1 MKNIGIYKLKYNN
14 RTEAINDL
22 IAKGVLVEVTDLN
35 GNTTIVNTAITQAV
49 VELGIIVLTS
59 GTYDEDFNEI
69 TAPTYA
75 DGYHFDIMVTQA
87 IDFGTARV
95 TPNNVKHAF
104 LGFNTNEYN
113 QININTN
120 EEIIN

>member
-1 MKNIGIYKLKYNN
+1 MIYIYKLKYND
-14 RTEAINDL
+14 RAEAITDL
-22 IAKGVLVEVTDLN
+22 IAKGVIDTNEN
-35 GNTTIVNTAITQAV
+35 NTSITQAV
-49 VELGIIVLTS
+49 VEIGLIVDVQATE
-59 GTYDEDFNEI
+59 T
-69 TAPTYA
+69 TPPTYA

-95 TPNNVKHAF
+95 TPTNVKHAF

-113 QININTN
+113 QINTNTN

>member
-1 MKNIGIYKLKYNN
+1 MYIYKLRYND
-14 RTEAINDL
+14 RTTAIADL
-22 IAKGVLVEVTDLN
+22 IAKGVLGEATDLK
-35 GNTTIVNTAITQAV
+35 GNTTIVNSNISQSV

-69 TAPTYA
+69 TAPIYA
-75 DGYHFDIMVTQA
+75 DGYHFDVMVTQA

-95 TPNNVKHAF
+95 TPTNIKHAF

-113 QININTN
+113 TINQNTNTN
-120 EEIIN
+120 ETTTY

>member
-1 MKNIGIYKLKYNN
+1 MIYKLKYND
-14 RTEAINDL
+14 RAEAITDL
-22 IAKGVLVEVTDLN
+22 IAKGVIDTNEN
-35 GNTTIVNTAITQAV
+35 NTSITQAV
-49 VELGIIVLTS
+49 VEIGLIVLDY
-59 GTYDEDFNEI
+59 GNET

-95 TPNNVKHAF
+95 TPTNVKHAF

-113 QININTN
+113 QINTNTN

>member
-1 MKNIGIYKLKYNN
+1 MYIYKLRYND
-14 RTEAINDL
+14 RATAITDL
-22 IAKGVLVEVTDLN
+22 IAKGVIDTNEN
-35 GNTTIVNTAITQAV
+35 NTSITQSV

-59 GTYDEDFNEI
+59 GTYDENGIET

-75 DGYHFDIMVTQA
+75 DGYHFDVMVTTE

-95 TPNNVKHAF
+95 TPTNVKHAF

-113 QININTN
+113 QINPNTNTN
-120 EEIIN
+120 ETTTY

>member
-1 MKNIGIYKLKYNN
+1 MYIYKLKYTN
-14 RTEAINDL
+14 RATAITDL
-22 IAKGVLVEVTDLN
+22 IAKGVLVEATDLN
-35 GNTTIVNTAITQAV
+35 NNTTIVNTTITQAV

-69 TAPTYA
+69 IAPIYA
-75 DGYHFDIMVTQA
+75 DGYHFDVMVTQA

-95 TPNNVKHAF
+95 TPTNVKHAF

-113 QININTN
+113 QINQNTNTN
-120 EEIIN
+120 ETTTY

>member
-1 MKNIGIYKLKYNN
+1 MYIYKLKYTN
-14 RTEAINDL
+14 RATAITDL
-22 IAKGVLVEVTDLN
+22 IAKGVLVEATDLN
-35 GNTTIVNTAITQAV
+35 NNTTIVNTTITQAV

-69 TAPTYA
+69 IAPIYA
-75 DGYHFDIMVTQA
+75 DGYHFDVMVTQA

-95 TPNNVKHAF
+95 TPTNVKHAF

-113 QININTN
+113 QINPNTNTN
-120 EEIIN
+120 ETTTY

>member
-1 MKNIGIYKLKYNN
+1 MYIYKLRYND
-14 RTEAINDL
+14 RATAINDL
-22 IAKGVLVEVTDLN
+22 IAKGVIDTNEN
-35 GNTTIVNTAITQAV
+35 NTSITQAV

-95 TPNNVKHAF
+95 TPTNVKHAF
-104 LGFNTNEYN
+104 LGFNTNDYN
-113 QININTN
+113 ETNQNTNTN
-120 EEIIN
+120 ETTTY

>member
-1 MKNIGIYKLKYNN
+1 MYIYKLRYND
-14 RTEAINDL
+14 RADAITDL
-22 IAKGVLVEVTDLN
+22 IAKGVIDTNEN
-35 GNTTIVNTAITQAV
+35 NTSITQAV
-49 VELGIIVLTS
+49 VELGIILLTS

-69 TAPTYA
+69 TAPIYA

-95 TPNNVKHAF
+95 TPTNVKHAF

-113 QININTN
+113 IINQNTNTN
-120 EEIIN
+120 E

>member
-1 MKNIGIYKLKYNN
+1 MIYKLKYNN
-14 RTEAINDL
+14 KTEAINDL
-22 IAKGVLVEVTDLN
+22 IAKGILVEATDLN
-35 GNTTIVNTAITQAV
+35 NNTTIVNSNITQAV
-49 VELGIIVLTS
+49 VEIGLIVLDY
-59 GTYDEDFNEI
+59 GNET

-95 TPNNVKHAF
+95 TPTNVKHAF

-113 QININTN
+113 QINTNTN
-120 EEIIN
+120 EEIID